1 MWFTV
6 SSERR
11 KESRP
16 AGERK
21 QAAAQGSRRKTS
33 EEGKGVWKKKPMRAG
48 DLMRRESEEGT
59 NISW

>member
-1 MWFTV
+1 MWLTV

-16 AGERK
+16 VGETE
-21 QAAAQGSRRKTS
+21 QIAAQGSRRKTS

-48 DLMRRESEEGT
+48 GLMRRESEEGT
-59 NISW
+59 SISW